1 MTKRRL
7 INKIAYDEMLLLK
20 KLAVG
25 DNENSYDVSLQID
38 ENGQEGF
45 VIDHYFEEEWIC
57 KIVGENYTVV
67 SKMLIEYLSK
77 DKEF

>member
-20 KLAVG
+20 KLVIG
-25 DNENSYDVSLQID
+25 DSNNSYKVSLQID
-38 ENGQEGF
+38 ENGNECF
-45 VIDHYFEEEWIC
+45 VINHYFEEKWVCE
-57 KIVGENYTVV
+57 IVGENYTII

-77 DKEF
+77 